1 MVFSGC
7 CIIGSWSVLWC
18 LVAATATKIA
28 QMPEQIN
35 IPNSDNGQITT
46 IFQISNLNKWILSDA
61 DCHPYPHDPMSAQ
74 ILPKINGSHFI
85 IFLLH
90 WTSALTRIELHSRRL
105 ENSNNM
111 KLKISW
117 GWEWDSKCPALM
129 CLPLSLTKE
138 SPRGFLNFISGRT
151 HWHLHKNSL
160 CWACAAGRVTKYM
173 RSRSWRQ
180 ELTIENG

>member
-1 MVFSGC
+1 MLRFHSLLCDLSPGASVACRPPLLKPTLNNFINTNLITIKKIIHFLRKFKIMEFSGC

-61 DCHPYPHDPMSAQ
+61 DCHPYPHNRMSVQ
-74 ILPKINGSHFI
+74 ILLKINGSHFI

-105 ENSNNM
+105 ENWN
-111 KLKISW
+111 KLDLQSA
-117 GWEWDSKCPALM
+117 GSSPV
-129 CLPLSLTKE
+129 LTYTNYVPKM
-138 SPRGFLNFISGRT
+138 I
-151 HWHLHKNSL
+151 
-160 CWACAAGRVTKYM
+160 
-173 RSRSWRQ
+173 
-180 ELTIENG
+180 